1 MNIKQLDFFL
11 FIFRKYPL
19 LIVLNISCLVIGG
32 LIDAVSIISLIPAVD
47 LFINPDLQNVSA
59 STRYII
65 EAMKYAGIPPS
76 LGSVLTI
83 FVLLVLVRSI
93 FYIFSRYFIVKTR
106 YRLQG
111 NVLIGTFEDFF
122 NARWAFFA
130 RNKQGILLNT
140 FTREITNVGEA
151 YEVISNYIAYILQCC
166 IFILVPFYISW
177 KVAMVSLGC
186 AIVFMLPFV
195 FFGKVGYRLGQ
206 INTKMANKMISVVQ
220 ESVSSAKIILGF
232 GRQAQSQSSLAKAF
246 DALSRATIKSQT
258 LTNAIPQMYYP
269 FGILVLVI
277 TMYVGRTFANT
288 LSEIVAVLYSFMR
301 ILPIVGNIMAQR
313 TYVNH
318 FFPSYEQVTELRRN
332 AAELRQTSGTRPFPG
347 LNSAVRLEKVS
358 FAYSGDEAVLRDVDM
373 DIRKGRMIAV
383 VGRSGSGKSTLIDI
397 IMGFNQPLQGT
408 ISIDG
413 MPLREFDILSYRNRL
428 GYVPQESTL
437 FNMSI
442 RDNLLWAKED
452 ATESDI
458 VEACDI
464 ANASEFIRDLPGGYE
479 TMVGDR
485 GVRLSGGQIQRIALA
500 RAVLR
505 KPDILIL
512 DEATSSLDTQSERLI
527 QHAIENIARSTT
539 VIIVAHRLSTI
550 INADHIYVLEEGRV
564 IEEGTHAELIGKNGS
579 FSRMHLIGT
588 AAGRGEKAEGDN
600 EDDTRSP

>member
-1 MNIKQLDFFL
+1 MKQIEFFL
-11 FIFRKYPL
+11 FIFKKYPL
-19 LIVLNISCLVIGG
+19 LIMLNISCLVTGG
-32 LIDAVSIISLIPAVD
+32 LIDALSIISLVPAVD
-47 LFINPDLQNVSA
+47 LFINPDLQNVSV
-59 STRYII
+59 STQYII
-65 EAMKYAGIPPS
+65 RAMKYAGIPPS
-76 LGSVLTI
+76 LGSVLAI
-83 FVLLVLVRSI
+83 FVLLVLVRSV
-93 FYIFSRYFIVKTR
+93 FYIFSRFFIVKTR

-111 NVLIGTFEDFF
+111 NVLLGTFDDFF
-122 NARWAFFA
+122 NARWAFFSS
-130 RNKQGILLNT
+130 NKQGTLLNT
-140 FTREITNVGEA
+140 FTREVTNVGEA
-151 YEVISNYIAYILQCC
+151 YEVISNYIAYVIQCC

-186 AIVFMLPFV
+186 AILFMLPFV
-195 FFGKVGYRLGQ
+195 FFGKIGYRLGQ
-206 INTKMANKMISVVQ
+206 INTKMANKMISVIQ
-220 ESVSSAKIILGF
+220 ESIGSAKIILGF
-232 GRQAQSQSSLAKAF
+232 GKQAKSLQSLSRAF
-246 DALSRATIKSQT
+246 ESLSRATIKSQT

-332 AAELRQTSGTRPFPG
+332 AAELRQTSGARPFPG
-347 LNSAVRLEKVS
+347 LTSTIRLEKVS
-358 FAYSGDEAVLRDVDM
+358 FAYSDDEAVLKDVDM
-373 DIRKGRMIAV
+373 DIRKGKMIAV

-458 VEACDI
+458 FEACDI
-464 ANASEFIRDLPGGYE
+464 ANASEFIRDLPEGYE

-527 QHAIENIARSTT
+527 QHAIENIAKSTT

-564 IEEGTHAELIGKNGS
+564 IEEGTHAELISKNGS

-588 AAGRGEKAEGDN
+588 AAGREEKAEGN
-600 EDDTRSP
+600 NGDDVRSL

>member
-1 MNIKQLDFFL
+1 MSIKQLDFFL

-47 LFINPDLQNVSA
+47 LFMNPDLQNVSA

-65 EAMKYAGIPPS
+65 RAMEYAGIPPS
-76 LGSVLTI
+76 LGSVLAI

-220 ESVSSAKIILGF
+220 ESVGSAKIILGF

-318 FFPSYEQVTELRRN
+318 FFPSYEQVMELRRN
-332 AAELRQTSGTRPFPG
+332 AAELRQTSGATPFPG
-347 LNSAVRLEKVS
+347 LKSTIRLEKVS
-358 FAYSGDEAVLRDVDM
+358 FAYADDEAVLRDVDM
-373 DIRKGRMIAV
+373 DIRKGKMIAV

-464 ANASEFIRDLPGGYE
+464 ANASEFIRDLPDGYE

-527 QHAIENIARSTT
+527 QHAIENIAKSTT

-564 IEEGTHAELIGKNGS
+564 IEEGTHAELISKNGS
-579 FSRMHLIGT
+579 FSRMHLIG
-588 AAGRGEKAEGDN
+588 ADAGRDEKAE
-600 EDDTRSP
+600 EKHKDDARSL

>member
-19 LIVLNISCLVIGG
+19 LIVLNISCLVVGG

>member
-1 MNIKQLDFFL
+1 MNMKQLDFFL

-19 LIVLNISCLVIGG
+19 LIVLNISCLVVGG

-47 LFINPDLQNVSA
+47 LFINPDLQNVSD

-65 EAMKYAGIPPS
+65 RAMKYAGITPS
-76 LGSVLTI
+76 LGSVLAI

-232 GRQAQSQSSLAKAF
+232 GRQAQSQSSLAKSF

-332 AAELRQTSGTRPFPG
+332 AAELRQTSGARPFPG
-347 LNSAVRLEKVS
+347 LTSTIRLEKVS
-358 FAYSGDEAVLRDVDM
+358 FAYSDDEAVLKDVDM
-373 DIRKGRMIAV
+373 DIRKGKMIAV

-458 VEACDI
+458 FEACDI
-464 ANASEFIRDLPGGYE
+464 ANASEFIRDLPEGYE

-527 QHAIENIARSTT
+527 QHAIENIAKSTT

-564 IEEGTHAELIGKNGS
+564 IEEGTHAELISKNGS

-588 AAGRGEKAEGDN
+588 AAGREEKAEGNN
-600 EDDTRSP
+600 EDDARSP